1 MESSVSPQR
10 VAASPGRRKGP
21 MNFEQ
26 RINHLQ
32 EAIRERHLTG
42 AILFYS
48 RDIYY
53 YTGTSQPAYLVVL
66 PEDYRLFVRR
76 GFDLALRESGLPAE
90 RLCEERNP
98 QAIAARLLPGPGTG
112 EQVGT
117 ELDMLT
123 VPHAETLSRA
133 LGGRELVDISPQ
145 VLQQRMVKDA
155 AEVDCISRACAA
167 IHAGHLAAVSGL
179 RTSMSELE
187 LAALVENAQR
197 LAGHEGCFFMR
208 ATDFV
213 MSRGPLASGPNL
225 RETSGTLFTLSG
237 AGLSRAVSTGPSRR
251 RIERGDLVL
260 VDIPA
265 CVAGYHGDQSR
276 TYAVGAA
283 PAKASDLFSRLREV
297 ADHLI
302 ESLRPGLTTGEAFA
316 ISQARALELDL
327 EESFMAFASGVKA
340 HFVGHGI
347 GLELNEPPLLA
358 RRGDTVLQE
367 GMVLAIEMH
376 VMEPDGLTMKL
387 EDTVQLTARGAQLL
401 TLSPRELPVVDQS

>member
-1 MESSVSPQR
+1 M
-10 VAASPGRRKGP
+10 K
-21 MNFEQ
+21 FER
-26 RINHLQ
+26 RINRLQ
-32 EAIRERHLTG
+32 AALRERDLAG

-66 PEDYRLFVRR
+66 PDDYRLLIRR
-76 GFDLALRESGLPAE
+76 GYEIARRESGLAAD
-90 RLCEERNP
+90 RIQDGRKP
-98 QAIAARLLPGPGTG
+98 QAMLARLFPGPGAG
-112 EQVGT
+112 EKVGT

-123 VPHAETLSRA
+123 VPHAEGLSRA
-133 LGGRELVDISPQ
+133 LGGRQLVDLSAA

-155 AEVDCISRACAA
+155 GEIESITNACAA
-167 IHAGHLAAVSGL
+167 IQAGHLAAVSCLRAGL
-179 RTSMSELE
+179 SELE
-187 LAALVENAQR
+187 LAAAVENAQR

-208 ATDFV
+208 TTDFV

-225 RETSGTLFTLSG
+225 RHTSGTLFTLSG

-251 RIERGDLVL
+251 IIKRGDLVL

-265 CVAGYHGDQSR
+265 CVEGYHADQSR
-276 TYAVGAA
+276 TYAVGQA
-283 PAKASDLFSRLREV
+283 PARALDLFGSLREI

-302 ESLRPGLTTGEAFA
+302 GCLRPGLTAGEAFA
-316 ISQARALELDL
+316 LAQARAVELDL
-327 EESFMAFASGVKA
+327 GEAFMAFASGAKA

-358 RRGDTVLQE
+358 RHGDTVLQE

-376 VMEPDGLTMKL
+376 LMEPNGLTLKL
-387 EDTVQLTARGAQLL
+387 EDTVHLTAQRAEIL
-401 TLSPRELPVVDQS
+401 TLSPRELPVVDLP